1 MLQFDNTETK
11 VSLGD
16 FLVDLD
22 KPLEI
27 YVEQQ

>member
-1 MLQFDNTETK
+1 MLQFENREME

-16 FLVDLD
+16 FRVDLD

-27 YVEQQ
+27 YIEQ

>member
-1 MLQFDNTETK
+1 MLQFDNTETN

-27 YVEQQ
+27 YIEQQ